1 MLPVAIL
8 AGGLGTRL
16 KPLTGTVPKA
26 LVEIGGKPF
35 LAHQLELLRSRGVR
49 RVVLCVGY
57 LGEMI
62 REFAGDGAAF
72 GVKVAYSSDGPSLRG
87 TAGALRNALPLL
99 GERFFMLY
107 GDSYLTCEYAA
118 VERAFRESGKPALM
132 TVFRNEGRWDRSN
145 VEFEGGRIRA
155 YEKNAANPRMR
166 HIDYGLGVLD
176 GRALTELAPAE
187 SDLAAVYRELLRRDE
202 LAAYEV
208 GERFYE
214 IGSPAGVT
222 ELSEY
227 LR

>member
-16 KPLTGTVPKA
+16 KPLTEAIPKA
-26 LVEIGGKPF
+26 LVEINGKPF
-35 LAHQLELLRSRGVR
+35 LAHQLELLRAQGVG

-62 REFAGDGAAF
+62 REFAGDGARF
-72 GVKVAYSSDGPSLRG
+72 GVEVCYSFDGAALRG

-99 GERFFMLY
+99 SGRFFVLY
-107 GDSYLTCEYAA
+107 GDSYLTCDYAA
-118 VERAFRESGKPALM
+118 VERAFMESGKPALM

-145 VEFEGGRIRA
+145 VEFDGARIRA
-155 YEKNAANPRMR
+155 YEKNAANARMR
-166 HIDYGLGVLD
+166 HIDYGLGVFES
-176 GRALTELAPAE
+176 RALTELAPAE
-187 SDLAAVYRELLRRDE
+187 SDLAAVYRELLRRDA

-208 GERFYE
+208 AERFYE
-214 IGSPAGVT
+214 IGSPAGVA

>member
-16 KPLTGTVPKA
+16 KPLTETIPKA
-26 LVEIGGKPF
+26 LVEINGKPF
-35 LAHQLELLRSRGVR
+35 LAHQLALLRAHGVP
-49 RVVLCVGY
+49 RVVLCVGH

-62 REFAGDGAAF
+62 REFAGEGGRF
-72 GVKVAYSSDGPSLRG
+72 GVEVLYSYDGPALRG

-99 GERFFMLY
+99 GERFFVLN
-107 GDSYLTCEYAA
+107 GDSYLRCDYAA
-118 VERAFRESGKPALM
+118 VERAFAESGKPALM

-145 VEFEGGRIRA
+145 VEFDGARIRA

-166 HIDYGLGVLD
+166 HIDYGLGAFES
-176 GRALTELAPAE
+176 RALTGLAPAE

-202 LAAYEV
+202 LAAFEV
-208 GERFYE
+208 AERFYE
-214 IGSPAGVT
+214 IGSPEGVA

>member
-16 KPLTGTVPKA
+16 KPLTETIPKA
-26 LVEIGGKPF
+26 LVEINGKPF
-35 LAHQLELLRSRGVR
+35 LAHQLELLRARGVP

-62 REFAGDGAAF
+62 REFAGDGARF
-72 GVKVAYSSDGPSLRG
+72 GVEVRYSHDGPALRG

-99 GERFFMLY
+99 GERFFVLY
-107 GDSYLTCEYAA
+107 GDSYLTCDYAA
-118 VERAFRESGKPALM
+118 VERAFIGSDKPALM
-132 TVFRNEGRWDRSN
+132 TVFRNDGQWDRSN
-145 VEFEGGRIRA
+145 VEFDGVRIHA
-155 YEKNAANPRMR
+155 YEKNAANARMR
-166 HIDYGLGVLD
+166 HIDYGLGAFES
-176 GRALTELAPAE
+176 RALTELAPAE
-187 SDLAAVYRELLRRDE
+187 SDLAAVYRALLRRDE

-208 GERFYE
+208 AERFYE
-214 IGSPAGVT
+214 IGSPAGVA